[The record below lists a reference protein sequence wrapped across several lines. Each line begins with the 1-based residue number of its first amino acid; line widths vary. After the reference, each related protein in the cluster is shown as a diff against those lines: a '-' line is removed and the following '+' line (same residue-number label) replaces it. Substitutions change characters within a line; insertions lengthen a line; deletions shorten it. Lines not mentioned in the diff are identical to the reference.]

1 MGKRIFIL
9 VLVVAVGVLLGLNIV
24 AKQARDPL
32 LRELL
37 NRQTAILQTQKN
49 IEKALA
55 SQQGAGSP
63 AVEGSQRQKTLED
76 RVAALESKLEGLSR
90 VLQQV
95 QRVPAQMPPQ
105 PPPEDLTTVYNIPVN
120 HTPVMGKNKAP
131 VTIVEFLD
139 FQCPFC
145 ARFHE
150 PMLEA
155 IKAYP
160 GKVGYMVKNF
170 PLSFHPQAR
179 PAAKAA
185 FAAAQ
190 QGKYEEM
197 VNGLLKNGQN
207 LSEDTFKN
215 VAKEIGLNVDQ
226 FLKDYQGR
234 DQEWEKYIE
243 ADISLGSKVGV
254 RGTPSFYINGRKTN
268 ARDVNGWKS
277 EIDKILKE
285 GK

>member
-9 VLVVAVGVLLGLNIV
+9 VLAVAVGVLLGLNIV
-24 AKQARDPL
+24 SKQARDPL

-37 NRQTAILQTQKN
+37 NRQAAILQTQKN

-55 SQQGAGSP
+55 SKHEAGSP
-63 AVEGSQRQKTLED
+63 VVDGSQRQKTLED
-76 RVAALESKLEGLSR
+76 RIAALESKLESLNKA
-90 VLQQV
+90 LQQI
-95 QRVPAQMPPQ
+95 QRAPAQMPPQ
-105 PPPEDLTTVYNIPVN
+105 PPPEDLTTVYNIPID
-120 HTPVMGKNKAP
+120 HTPVMGKKKAP

-145 ARFHE
+145 ARFHD
-150 PMLEA
+150 PMMEA
-155 IKAYP
+155 VKAYP
-160 GKVGYMVKNF
+160 GKVAYMVKNF
-170 PLSFHPQAR
+170 PLSFHPQAK

-185 FAAAQ
+185 FAAGQ

-254 RGTPSFYINGRKTN
+254 RGTPTFYINGRKTN
-268 ARDVNGWKS
+268 ARDVNGWKG

>member
-24 AKQARDPL
+24 SKQARDPL

-37 NRQTAILQTQKN
+37 NRQAAILQTQKN

-55 SQQGAGSP
+55 SKHEAGSP
-63 AVEGSQRQKTLED
+63 AVDGSQRQKTLED
-76 RVAALESKLEGLSR
+76 RIAALESKLEGLSR

-105 PPPEDLTTVYNIPVN
+105 PPPEDLTTVYNIPID
-120 HTPVMGKNKAP
+120 HTPVMGKKKAP

-150 PMLEA
+150 PMMEA
-155 IKAYP
+155 VKAYP
-160 GKVGYMVKNF
+160 GKVAYMVKNF
-170 PLSFHPQAR
+170 PLSFHPQAK

-185 FAAAQ
+185 FAAGQ

-254 RGTPSFYINGRKTN
+254 RGTPTFYINGRKTN
-268 ARDVNGWKS
+268 ARDVNGWKG